1 MGQLLDKKGKTQAK
15 ITIVGITCR
24 VYTQIQK
31 KYSKNKSI
39 SNEMST
45 TLNSNSNVIQ
55 NE

>member
-31 KYSKNKSI
+31 KHSKNKSI

>member
-31 KYSKNKSI
+31 KTFKKQVN
-39 SNEMST
+39 
-45 TLNSNSNVIQ
+45 L
-55 NE
+55 